1 MEKVIAL
8 LALIAIVAVCLIA
21 KPQPQKSPYEQ
32 EEQRVEEGEIKEREY
47 SEVGEDEITISVNN
61 SIIKVALE
69 ENEATEVLKE
79 KLEEGYV
86 VVNANEYGGF
96 EKVGML
102 GFSLPKSDQQM
113 NVKAGDVVLYQGNQI
128 SIFYASNSWNYT
140 KLGRVTNLTSEELKE
155 VLGDGDVMLTL
166 SK

>member
-1 MEKVIAL
+1 MI
-8 LALIAIVAVCLIA
+8 
-21 KPQPQKSPYEQ
+21 
-32 EEQRVEEGEIKEREY
+32 
-47 SEVGEDEITISVNN
+47 ISVNN

-69 ENEATEVLKE
+69 ENEATKALKE

-102 GFSLPKSDQQM
+102 GFSLPKSDEQM